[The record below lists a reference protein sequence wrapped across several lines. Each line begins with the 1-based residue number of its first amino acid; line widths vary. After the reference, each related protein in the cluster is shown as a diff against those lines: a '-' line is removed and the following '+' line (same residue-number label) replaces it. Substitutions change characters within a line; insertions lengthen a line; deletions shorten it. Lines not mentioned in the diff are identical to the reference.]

1 MSEKINQ
8 VSLILYILCSS
19 THTKLYVRKYWIIFS
34 FLGRKSVVCPRLGTW
49 QMKVASQKWWRRAHV
64 AAGRRLA
71 LPSPRR
77 PSSRWRGEAF
87 IAQRTVIWWRK
98 RRQNEQRLYSA
109 HTGATS
115 FFPHYFQS
123 KSLYP
128 SLAMSYLY
136 LCNCADLFHPWKYEK
151 TTSNVNTLAKLQECS
166 VLTGWAKSK
175 IMFHKNSSPL
185 DLFTMTLLSVL

>member
-1 MSEKINQ
+1 MYTCLKKSIKF
-8 VSLILYILCSS
+8 LLCF
-19 THTKLYVRKYWIIFS
+19 TFYAALHIQNFTAENTYWIIFS

-77 PSSRWRGEAF
+77 SSSRRRGEAF

-123 KSLYP
+123 KSIYP
-128 SLAMSYLY
+128 SLSMSYLF
-136 LCNCADLFHPWKYEK
+136 LCKQICFAHENMKK
-151 TTSNVNTLAKLQECS
+151 TPQK
-166 VLTGWAKSK
+166 
-175 IMFHKNSSPL
+175 
-185 DLFTMTLLSVL
+185 

>member
-1 MSEKINQ
+1 MNLFLGRCQSKTSNKSNWKINSRNVHMSEKINQ
-8 VSLILYILCSS
+8 VSLMLYILCSS
-19 THTKLYVRKYWIIFS
+19 THTKLYVREYWIIFS

-77 PSSRWRGEAF
+77 SSSRRRGEAF

-123 KSLYP
+123 KSIYP
-128 SLAMSYLY
+128 SLSISYLF
-136 LCNCADLFHPWKYEK
+136 LCKKICFAHENMKK
-151 TTSNVNTLAKLQECS
+151 TLKCRIL
-166 VLTGWAKSK
+166 
-175 IMFHKNSSPL
+175 
-185 DLFTMTLLSVL
+185 